1 MEPNETAAGAA
12 GAGAAGAAAEGTEEA
27 WEAGEVCCLEGTLAR
42 VLRQGEDAW
51 ITPRCAAKCRSQLQ
65 AAQLR
70 LALSFLQHGRL
81 TERCP
86 AELEAGRLPETIAAC
101 FAAVDPTTH
110 LFWEEEGR
118 AAGAPAATIDVIR
131 DQVHS
136 EHGWKRDPAVLRVHR
151 RDPSFWDLGF
161 GSTNAKLRAPGG
173 AVLGLALAALPH
185 AIDRYPFH
193 ALNLHSN
200 SLTDAGMHPITV
212 AIADRMPHLTE
223 LRVGGN
229 FLGDQAMCA
238 LARALGGCPGL
249 EDLDIQDNNIRG
261 TGFEALAAQ
270 VHRWPKL
277 RWLATYHNPGPADAL
292 GRALATALP
301 SMRHAKG
308 FSLSMLSDEVK
319 QLLDAANLDAKGS
332 GVRLS
337 LD

>member
-1 MEPNETAAGAA
+1 M
-12 GAGAAGAAAEGTEEA
+12 
-27 WEAGEVCCLEGTLAR
+27 
-42 VLRQGEDAW
+42 LRQGEDAW
-51 ITPRCAAKCRSQLQ
+51 IAPRCAAKCRSQLQ
-65 AAQLR
+65 VAQLR
-70 LALSFLQHGRL
+70 LALAFFQHGRL

-118 AAGAPAATIDVIR
+118 AAGAPAATVDVIR
-131 DQVHS
+131 GQVHS
-136 EHGWKRDPAVLRVHR
+136 EHGWKPI
-151 RDPSFWDLGF
+151 FWDLGF

-238 LARALGGCPGL
+238 LARALGGCSGL
-249 EDLDIQDNNIRG
+249 EDLDIQDNNVG
-261 TGFEALAAQ
+261 GAGFEALAAQ
-270 VHRWPKL
+270 VQRWPKL

-292 GRALATALP
+292 GRALAAALP

-319 QLLDAANLDAKGS
+319 QLLDAANLAAKGS

-337 LD
+337 LV

>member
-12 GAGAAGAAAEGTEEA
+12 AAGAAGAAAEGTEEA

-110 LFWEEEGR
+110 LFWEEEGS
-118 AAGAPAATIDVIR
+118 AAGAPVAIVDLIR
-131 DQVHS
+131 GQVHS
-136 EHGWKRDPAVLRVHR
+136 E
-151 RDPSFWDLGF
+151 PSFWDLGRGRAEAGFWDLGF

-185 AIDRYPFH
+185 AFDRYPSH

-200 SLTDAGMHPITV
+200 SLTDVGMHPITV

-238 LARALGGCPGL
+238 LARALGGCSGL

-261 TGFEALAAQ
+261 AGFEALAAQ

-292 GRALATALP
+292 GRALAAALP

-337 LD
+337 LG